1 MPVLLRKSKLAHR
14 TVAREA
20 GQLAVR
26 ARLPITTSRRV
37 QMLHEI
43 VTRDRLPIEAEW
55 TP

>member
-1 MPVLLRKSKLAHR
+1 MQALLRKSKLAHP
-14 TVAREA
+14 TVVGGT

-37 QMLHEI
+37 QMVYEI
-43 VTRDRLPIEAEW
+43 VMRDWLSIEVEW